1 MRKWGNGNSDKE
13 KRGQYCSTAH
23 PLRVA
28 RAVRAR
34 LTCGDAS
41 FSFVSA
47 IMLPRFFILGADI
60 VLLVGLGVLARCES
74 SPPISAPQNWT
85 VPLREATVVCG
96 VCLGFWLQVTPL
108 VVSSQR
114 TPPIVCVC
122 VRRSVLCVTL
132 PVPPVTLVWDE
143 EKTLVSRQKARAQGV
158 CILANLTQK
167 GRIRGRMSSQAGD
180 SLHRMK
186 RGTTTFLP
194 SQDFWEMLLEHF
206 WI

>member
-85 VPLREATVVCG
+85 VPLCEATVVCG
-96 VCLGFWLQVTPL
+96 VCLGFWLTSHAARGFIPTNASNCL
-108 VVSSQR
+108 
-114 TPPIVCVC
+114 CVC
-122 VRRSVLCVTL
+122 ATLRAVCDTPCPTSHSCLLCGTRKKPSFRGKRHGHKGYASWQIL
-132 PVPPVTLVWDE
+132 RKKE
-143 EKTLVSRQKARAQGV
+143 ELG
-158 CILANLTQK
+158 
-167 GRIRGRMSSQAGD
+167 
-180 SLHRMK
+180 
-186 RGTTTFLP
+186 
-194 SQDFWEMLLEHF
+194 EE
-206 WI
+206 